1 MSSTWEILGCR
12 EATGAGAW
20 AAGGCWAA
28 GAAEAVPGPPALW
41 QGITLPPTISAPP

>member
-12 EATGAGAW
+12 EATGADVW

-28 GAAEAVPGPPALW
+28 GADEAVPGPPLLDPALW
-41 QGITLPPTISAPP
+41 I